1 MSLMQNS
8 STGILPVGQVG
19 VSPAHPVYKRA
30 RRPFAPQARC
40 LCCNVY
46 SLANPALVRHNEEIM
61 KRPSLLIAF
70 ILAFACC
77 DLFAQG
83 KIDLQPSDTILS
95 ILQKNTGQTV
105 ELRMKSG
112 EKIGGKVEK
121 VAEKLVH
128 LSQLSGAEFF
138 DAAIDTA
145 DVSAVIV
152 RTKSK

>member
-1 MSLMQNS
+1 
-8 STGILPVGQVG
+8 
-19 VSPAHPVYKRA
+19 
-30 RRPFAPQARC
+30 
-40 LCCNVY
+40 
-46 SLANPALVRHNEEIM
+46 
-61 KRPSLLIAF
+61 
-70 ILAFACC
+70 
-77 DLFAQG
+77 
-83 KIDLQPSDTILS
+83 
-95 ILQKNTGQTV
+95 
-105 ELRMKSG
+105 MKSG